1 MNRTGTAISALL
13 IICCSLPTVTTAQET
28 LEEVVVI
35 GVTPS
40 RDGAGLPEEKIPYRV
55 QSASAEDIDRSQ
67 SLDISDFL
75 RHNLA
80 SITHNDAQNNP
91 LQPDIQYRGYA
102 ASPLLGLAQGMS
114 VYQNGVR
121 INGPLGDTVNWDL
134 LPESAIHSIDLI
146 GGANPLFGLNTVGGA
161 LSVKMKD
168 GFNSEGHSAEIYGG
182 SWDRIVT
189 SAESGGNNGSIG
201 YYANVTYFEE
211 DGWRDESP
219 SDALNL
225 YGSLSYRTDRTNIN
239 LNAQHGDSDLIGNGA
254 IPEELLAD
262 DRKAIFT
269 APDVTENDLIMVS
282 LDGSHNFNDRVKL
295 NFNFFYREN
304 DGSSFNGDGSEFGLE
319 FDDDGMWMLVEGDD
333 DDDDDDDD
341 NGHDDD
347 DDDNGDHDHDDDD
360 NGDHDDDDDDNG
372 HDDDDDDNGHDDDD
386 DDNGHDHD
394 DDDNGHDHD
403 DDDNGHDD
411 DDDEELEGVETYGDG
426 DPSDLDIIAINN
438 TSSRKQESYGTDI
451 QLTFLNDLMGRENQL
466 IMGFT
471 YYKGESTFRSETEI
485 AGLDHVTRSTVGL
498 GTGVFVEDARTNLDT
513 ETETTSFYFMNA
525 MSLSEQ
531 LTLVV
536 SGRLN
541 NTLID
546 LKDLSGERP
555 ELDGEHDFFRFNPAV
570 GLTFQPTDNL
580 NVYGS
585 YSESNR
591 APTPVELACN
601 DSVYTRAQLFA
612 DDPDDVEFECRL
624 PNAFL
629 ADPPLNDVVSKS
641 FEAGVRGN
649 VGLVDYH
656 LGFFH
661 TTNHDDILFQTTG
674 RATGLF
680 ANVDKTRH
688 LGFEGQLNG
697 STDNLNWFLAYSYLE
712 ATFEDDFVAVENE
725 NWPSGLGDQV
735 VENGDRIPGLPEH
748 TLKLGADYLLFE
760 RLNVGFDVAYTSK
773 KELRGN
779 EGNYRGESGEE
790 SEGYLDPVGGYAVVN
805 LRASYN
811 VTDNIQIFGRV
822 TNLFDEDYE
831 SFGLLGEEPDEVAV
845 EEFEDYESPRF
856 VGPGA
861 PRAGFVG
868 IKVSM

>member
-1 MNRTGTAISALL
+1 MKIPNVALL
-13 IICCSLPTVTTAQET
+13 ILLIIFNSMPGITAAQEDV
-28 LEEVVVI
+28 EEIVVI

-40 RDGAGLPEEKIPYRV
+40 RDGAGLSEDKIPYRV

-91 LQPDIQYRGYA
+91 LQPDIQYRGFT
-102 ASPLLGLAQGMS
+102 ASPLLGLSQGMS

-121 INGPLGDTVNWDL
+121 INEPLGDTVNWDL

-161 LSVKMKD
+161 LSVNMKD
-168 GFNSEGHSAEIYGG
+168 GFNSDGHSVEVYGG
-182 SWDRIVT
+182 SFERIVT
-189 SAESGGNNGSIG
+189 SVESGGNNGSLG
-201 YYANVTYFEE
+201 YYANVSYFDE

-225 YGSLSYRTDRTNIN
+225 YGSLSWRSAMSRLN
-239 LNAQHGDSDLIGNGA
+239 LNVQHGDSKLIGNGA

-262 DRKAIFT
+262 DRDAVFT

-282 LDGSHNFNDRVKL
+282 LDGSHNFNDNMKL
-295 NFNFFYREN
+295 NFNIFYREN
-304 DGSSFNGDGSEFGLE
+304 DGSSFNGDGSEFGIE
-319 FDDDGMWMLVEGDD
+319 FDDDGMWMLVEEDD

-347 DDDNGDHDHDDDD
+347 DDDNG
-360 NGDHDDDDDDNG
+360 NGNDDDDDDNG

-386 DDNGHDHD
+386 GDHD
-394 DDDNGHDHD
+394 
-403 DDDNGHDD
+403 
-411 DDDEELEGVETYGDG
+411 EEEGVDTYGDG
-426 DPSDLDIIAINN
+426 DLSDVGIVAINN
-438 TSSRKQESYGTDI
+438 TSSRRQESYGTDI
-451 QLTFLNDLMGRENQL
+451 QLTLMNDLMGMENQM
-466 IMGFT
+466 IVGFT

-485 AGLDHVTRSTVGL
+485 ADLDPITRSTVGL
-498 GTGVFVEDARTNLDT
+498 GAGVFVEDARTNLET

-525 MSLSEQ
+525 LSLSEQ

-546 LKDLSGERP
+546 LQDLSGERP
-555 ELDGEHDFFRFNPAV
+555 ELNGEHDFFRFNPAV
-570 GLTFQPTDNL
+570 GLTYQPMDNI
-580 NVYGS
+580 NIYGS

-591 APTPVELACN
+591 APTPIELACN

-612 DDPDDVEFECRL
+612 DDPDDVDFECRL

-649 VGLVDYH
+649 IGLADYH

-697 STDNLNWFLAYSYLE
+697 STDNINWFLAYTYLE
-712 ATFEDDFVAVENE
+712 ATFEDDFIAVENE
-725 NWPSGLGDQV
+725 NHPLGDDIE
-735 VENGDRIPGLPEH
+735 VESGDRIPGLPKH

-779 EGNYRGESGEE
+779 EGNDRDED
-790 SEGYLDPVGGYAVVN
+790 GYLNPVDGYAVVN
-805 LRASYN
+805 LRASYQVN
-811 VTDNIQIFGRV
+811 DNIQIFGRV

-868 IKVSM
+868 IKLSM

>member
-1 MNRTGTAISALL
+1 MNRTGIAIFASL
-13 IICCSLPTVTTAQET
+13 ITCCSLPAVTSAQEV
-28 LEEVVVI
+28 LEEITVI

-55 QSASAEDIDRSQ
+55 QSSTAEDIDRSQ

-80 SITHNDAQNNP
+80 SVTHNDAQNNP
-91 LQPDIQYRGYA
+91 LQPDIQYRGFT
-102 ASPLLGLAQGMS
+102 ASPLLGLSQGMS

-121 INGPLGDTVNWDL
+121 INEPLGDTVNWDL

-161 LSVKMKD
+161 LSVNMKD
-168 GFNSEGHSAEIYGG
+168 GFNSDGHSVEVYGG
-182 SWDRIVT
+182 SFERIVT

-201 YYANVTYFEE
+201 YYANVSYFDE

-225 YGSLSYRTDRTNIN
+225 YGSLSYRGEATRVN
-239 LNAQHGDSDLIGNGA
+239 LNVQHGDSKLIGNGA

-262 DRKAIFT
+262 DRDAIFT
-269 APDVTENDLIMVS
+269 APDITENDLIMVS
-282 LDGSHNFNDRVKL
+282 LDGSHDFNDKVKL
-295 NFNFFYREN
+295 NVNFFYREN

-319 FDDDGMWMLVEGDD
+319 FDDDGMWMLVEED

-341 NGHDDD
+341 NGHD
-347 DDDNGDHDHDDDD
+347 
-360 NGDHDDDDDDNG
+360 DDDDDDNG

-386 DDNGHDHD
+386 DDNGHDDDDDNGNGNGDD
-394 DDDNGHDHD
+394 DDDNGH
-403 DDDNGHDD
+403 GD

-426 DPSDLDIIAINN
+426 DPSDLDYVAINN
-438 TSSRKQESYGTDI
+438 TSSRRQESYGTDI
-451 QLTFLNDLMGRENQL
+451 QLTFLNDLMGMENQL

-471 YYKGESTFRSETEI
+471 YYKGESTFRSETEL
-485 AGLDHVTRSTVGL
+485 AGLDPVTRSTVGL
-498 GTGVFVEDARTNLDT
+498 GAGVFVEDARTNLET

-525 MSLSEQ
+525 MSLTEQ

-546 LKDLSGERP
+546 LQDLSGERP
-555 ELDGEHDFFRFNPAV
+555 ELNGEHDFFRFNPAV

-591 APTPVELACN
+591 APTPIELACN
-601 DSVYTRAQLFA
+601 DSVYTRAQAFA

-641 FEAGVRGN
+641 FEAGVRGDI
-649 VGLVDYH
+649 GLVNYH
-656 LGFFH
+656 AGFFH

-688 LGFEGQLNG
+688 LGFEGQLKG
-697 STDNLNWFLAYSYLE
+697 STDNLNWFLAYTYLE
-712 ATFEDDFVAVENE
+712 ATFEDEFVAVENE
-725 NWPSGLGDQV
+725 NHPLGDDIE
-735 VENGDRIPGLPEH
+735 VEDGDRIPGLPKH

-779 EGNYRGESGEE
+779 EGNDRDD
-790 SEGYLDPVGGYAVVN
+790 EGFLNPVGGYAVVN
-805 LRASYN
+805 LRANYQVN
-811 VTDNIQIFGRV
+811 DNIQVFAKV

-868 IKVSM
+868 IKLSM

>member
-1 MNRTGTAISALL
+1 MKMSHVLLITALL
-13 IICCSLPTVTTAQET
+13 VFGLLSPLTGARET
-28 LEEVVVI
+28 LEEVTVI

-40 RDGAGLPEEKIPYRV
+40 RDGVGLPTSKIPYRV
-55 QSASAEDIDRSQ
+55 QSSSAEDIDRSQ
-67 SLDISDFL
+67 SLDISDYL

-80 SITHNDAQNNP
+80 SVTHNETQNNP
-91 LQPDIQYRGYA
+91 LQPDIQYRGYT

-114 VYQNGVR
+114 VFQNGVR
-121 INGPLGDTVNWDL
+121 INEPLGDTVNWDL

-146 GGANPLFGLNTVGGA
+146 SGANPLFGLNTVGGA
-161 LSVKMKD
+161 LSVKMKN

-182 SWDRIVT
+182 SFERIVT
-189 SAESGGNNGSIG
+189 SAESGGNNGSVG
-201 YYANVTYFEE
+201 YYANVSYFEE

-219 SDALNL
+219 SDAINF
-225 YGSLSYRTDRTNIN
+225 YGSLSWRSAMSSLN
-239 LNAQHGDSDLIGNGA
+239 LNAQHGDSNLIGNGA

-262 DRKAIFT
+262 DRDAIFT

-282 LDGSHNFNDRVKL
+282 LDGSHNFNDKVRL
-295 NFNFFYREN
+295 NVNFFYREN
-304 DGSSFNGDGSEFGLE
+304 DGSSFNGDGSEFGIE
-319 FDDDGMWMLVEGDD
+319 FDDDGMWMLVEEDD
-333 DDDDDDDD
+333 
-341 NGHDDD
+341 
-347 DDDNGDHDHDDDD
+347 
-360 NGDHDDDDDDNG
+360 DDDDDDNG

-386 DDNGHDHD
+386 H
-394 DDDNGHDHD
+394 
-403 DDDNGHDD
+403 
-411 DDDEELEGVETYGDG
+411 DEEEGVETYGNG
-426 DPSDLDIIAINN
+426 DLSDVDVVAINN
-438 TSSRKQESYGTDI
+438 TSSRRQESYGTDI
-451 QLTFLNDLMGRENQL
+451 QLTFLNDLMGMENQL
-466 IMGFT
+466 ITGFS
-471 YYKGESTFRSETEI
+471 YFKGESVFRSETEI
-485 AGLDHVTRSTVGL
+485 ADLDPITRSTVGL
-498 GTGVFVEDARTNLDT
+498 GTGVFVEDARTDLET
-513 ETETTSFYFMNA
+513 ETETASFYFMNA
-525 MSLSEQ
+525 MSLTEQ

-536 SGRLN
+536 SGRIN

-546 LKDLSGERP
+546 LQDLSGERP
-555 ELDGEHDFFRFNPAV
+555 ELNGEHDFFRFNPAV
-570 GLTFQPTDNL
+570 GMTFQPTDSV

-591 APTPVELACN
+591 APTPIELACN

-612 DDPDDVEFECRL
+612 DDPDDVDFECRL

-629 ADPPLNDVVSKS
+629 ADPPLEDVVSKS
-641 FEAGVRGN
+641 FEAGIRGD
-649 VGLVDYH
+649 VGTTNYH

-688 LGFEGQLNG
+688 LGFEGSLNG
-697 STDNLNWFLAYSYLE
+697 STDNLNWFLAYTYLE
-712 ATFEDDFVAVENE
+712 ATFEDEFVAVENE
-725 NWPSGLGDQV
+725 NHPLGDDIEV
-735 VENGDRIPGLPEH
+735 APGDRIPGLPKH

-760 RLNVGFDVAYTSK
+760 RLNVGFDVNYTSK

-779 EGNYRGESGEE
+779 EGNDRDSD
-790 SEGYLDPVGGYAVVN
+790 GYLAPVSGYAVVN
-805 LRASYN
+805 LRANYQIN
-811 VTDNIQIFGRV
+811 DHIQLFGRV
-822 TNLFDEDYE
+822 TNLFDKDYE

>member
-1 MNRTGTAISALL
+1 MKIPNIALL
-13 IICCSLPTVTTAQET
+13 TSLIIFSSLPGITAAQET
-28 LEEVVVI
+28 LEEITVI
-35 GVTPS
+35 GITPS
-40 RDGAGLPEEKIPYRV
+40 RDGSGLPEDKIPYRV

-282 LDGSHNFNDRVKL
+282 LDGSHNFNDKVKL
-295 NFNFFYREN
+295 NVNFFYREN

-319 FDDDGMWMLVEGDD
+319 FDDDGMWMLVEEDD
-333 DDDDDDDD
+333 D
-341 NGHDDD
+341 
-347 DDDNGDHDHDDDD
+347 
-360 NGDHDDDDDDNG
+360 DDDDDDNG

-394 DDDNGHDHD
+394 DDDDNGHDDDDDDDNGHDHDDDDNGDHDDD

-411 DDDEELEGVETYGDG
+411 DDDEEEGVETYGPG
-426 DPSDLDIIAINN
+426 GLSDFDEDDVIAVNN
-438 TSSRKQESYGTDI
+438 TSSRRQESYGTDI
-451 QLTFLNDLMGRENQL
+451 QLTFLNDLMGMENQL

-471 YYKGESTFRSETEI
+471 YYKGESTFVSETEI
-485 AGLDHVTRSTVGL
+485 AGLDHETRSTVGL
-498 GTGVFVEDARTNLDT
+498 GTGVFVTDAATNLET

-525 MSLSEQ
+525 LSLTEQ
-531 LTLVV
+531 LTLVL

-541 NTLID
+541 NTLLD
-546 LKDLSGERP
+546 LQDLSGERA
-555 ELDGEHDFFRFNPAV
+555 ELNGEHDFFRFNPAV
-570 GLTFQPTDNL
+570 GLTFKPVENL

-601 DSVYTRAQLFA
+601 DSVYDRRADLYYGG
-612 DDPDDVEFECRL
+612 DEDDVEFECRL

-641 FEAGVRGN
+641 FEAGIRGDI
-649 VGLVDYH
+649 GLVDYH

-712 ATFEDDFVAVENE
+712 ATFEDEFVAVENE

-779 EGNYRGESGEE
+779 EGNYRGEAGEE
-790 SEGYLDPVGGYAVVN
+790 SESWLDPVGGYAVVN
-805 LRASYN
+805 LRASYQ
-811 VTDNIQIFGRV
+811 VTDNIQVFGRV

>member
-1 MNRTGTAISALL
+1 MKIPNIALL
-13 IICCSLPTVTTAQET
+13 TSLMVFGSLPGIAGAQET
-28 LEEVVVI
+28 LEEITVI

-55 QSASAEDIDRSQ
+55 QSSSAEDINRSQ
-67 SLDISDFL
+67 SLDISDYL

-80 SITHNDAQNNP
+80 SVTHNDAQNNP

-168 GFNSEGHSAEIYGG
+168 GFNSDGHSVEVYGG
-182 SWDRIVT
+182 SFERIVT

-201 YYANVTYFEE
+201 YYANVSYFEE

-225 YGSLSYRTDRTNIN
+225 YGSLSWRSELSRLN
-239 LNAQHGDSDLIGNGA
+239 LNVQHGDSDLIGNGA

-262 DRKAIFT
+262 DRDAIFT
-269 APDVTENDLIMVS
+269 APDQTENDLIMVS
-282 LDGSHNFNDRVKL
+282 LDGSHNFNDNVKL

-304 DGSSFNGDGSEFGLE
+304 DGSSFNGDASEFSIE
-319 FDDDGMWMLVEGDD
+319 FDDDDGVWELVEGDD
-333 DDDDDDDD
+333 D
-341 NGHDDD
+341 
-347 DDDNGDHDHDDDD
+347 
-360 NGDHDDDDDDNG
+360 DDDDDDNG

-386 DDNGHDHD
+386 DDNG
-394 DDDNGHDHD
+394 
-403 DDDNGHDD
+403 NGHDD
-411 DDDEELEGVETYGDG
+411 DDDDEEEEEVETYGNSTDAL
-426 DPSDLDIIAINN
+426 SDVDVIAINN
-438 TSSRKQESYGTDI
+438 QSTRRQESYGTDI
-451 QLTFLNDLMGRENQL
+451 QLTFLNDLMGMDNHL
-466 IMGFT
+466 TMGFS
-471 YYKGESTFRSETEI
+471 YYKGESTFISRTEI
-485 AGLDHVTRSTVGL
+485 ADLDPVTRSTVGR
-498 GTGVFVEDARTNLDT
+498 GTGVFVEEADTDLET

-525 MSLSEQ
+525 LSLTEQ
-531 LTLVV
+531 LTLVL

-541 NTLID
+541 NTLLD
-546 LKDLSGERP
+546 LQDLSGDRA
-555 ELDGEHDFFRFNPAV
+555 ELNGEHDFFRFNPAV
-570 GLTFQPTDNL
+570 GLTFQPTDNV

-601 DSVYTRAQLFA
+601 DSIYDRRADLYY
-612 DDPDDVEFECRL
+612 DGDRDEVEFECRL

-649 VGLVDYH
+649 IGLVDYH

-661 TTNHDDILFQTTG
+661 TTNNDDILFQTTG

-697 STDNLNWFLAYSYLE
+697 STDNLNWFLAYTYLE
-712 ATFEDDFVAVENE
+712 ATFETEFTAVENE
-725 NWPSGLGDQV
+725 NWPEDELGEPE
-735 VENGDRIPGLPEH
+735 VEKGSRIPGLPEH

-760 RLNVGFDVAYTSK
+760 RLNVGFDVAYTSNR
-773 KELRGN
+773 ELRGN
-779 EGNYRGESGEE
+779 EGNYRID
-790 SEGYLDPVGGYAVVN
+790 EGWLDPVDGYAVVN
-805 LRASYN
+805 LRATYQ

-861 PRAGFVG
+861 PRAGFIG
-868 IKVSM
+868 IKLSM

>member
-1 MNRTGTAISALL
+1 MKIPNVALL
-13 IICCSLPTVTTAQET
+13 ILLIIFNSMPGITAAQEDV
-28 LEEVVVI
+28 EEIVVI

-40 RDGAGLPEEKIPYRV
+40 RDGAGLSEDKIPYRV

-91 LQPDIQYRGYA
+91 LQPDIQYRGFT
-102 ASPLLGLAQGMS
+102 ASPLLGLSQGMS

-121 INGPLGDTVNWDL
+121 INEPLGDTVNWDL

-161 LSVKMKD
+161 LSVNMKD
-168 GFNSEGHSAEIYGG
+168 GFNSDGHSVEVYGG
-182 SWDRIVT
+182 SFERIVT
-189 SAESGGNNGSIG
+189 SVESGGNNGSLG
-201 YYANVTYFEE
+201 YYANVSYFDE

-225 YGSLSYRTDRTNIN
+225 YGSLSWRSAMSRLN
-239 LNAQHGDSDLIGNGA
+239 LNVQHGDSKLIGNGA

-262 DRKAIFT
+262 DRDAVFT

-282 LDGSHNFNDRVKL
+282 LDGSHNFNDNMKL

-304 DGSSFNGDGSEFGLE
+304 DGSSFNGDGSEFGIE
-319 FDDDGMWMLVEGDD
+319 FDDDGMWMLVEEDEDD

-347 DDDNGDHDHDDDD
+347 GDDNG
-360 NGDHDDDDDDNG
+360 NGNDDDDDDNG
-372 HDDDDDDNGHDDDD
+372 HDDDDDGHDDDD
-386 DDNGHDHD
+386 GDHD
-394 DDDNGHDHD
+394 
-403 DDDNGHDD
+403 
-411 DDDEELEGVETYGDG
+411 EEEGVDTYGDG
-426 DPSDLDIIAINN
+426 DLSDVGIVAINN
-438 TSSRKQESYGTDI
+438 TSSRRQESYGTDI
-451 QLTFLNDLMGRENQL
+451 QLTLSNDLMGMENQM
-466 IMGFT
+466 IVGFT

-485 AGLDHVTRSTVGL
+485 ADLDPITRSTVGL
-498 GTGVFVEDARTNLDT
+498 GTGVFVEDARTNLET

-525 MSLSEQ
+525 LSLSEQ

-546 LKDLSGERP
+546 LQDLSGERP
-555 ELDGEHDFFRFNPAV
+555 ELNGEHDFFRFNPAV
-570 GLTFQPTDNL
+570 GLTYQPTDNM
-580 NVYGS
+580 NIYGS

-591 APTPVELACN
+591 APTPIELACN

-612 DDPDDVEFECRL
+612 DDPDDVDFECRL

-649 VGLVDYH
+649 MGLADYH

-697 STDNLNWFLAYSYLE
+697 STDNINWFLAYTYLE
-712 ATFEDDFVAVENE
+712 ATFEDDFIAVENE
-725 NWPSGLGDQV
+725 NHPLGDDIE
-735 VENGDRIPGLPEH
+735 VEAGDRIPGLPKH

-779 EGNYRGESGEE
+779 EGNDRDED
-790 SEGYLDPVGGYAVVN
+790 GYLNPVDGYAVVN
-805 LRASYN
+805 LRASYQVN
-811 VTDNIQIFGRV
+811 DNIQIFGRV

-868 IKVSM
+868 IKLSM

>member
-1 MNRTGTAISALL
+1 MKIPNIALL
-13 IICCSLPTVTTAQET
+13 TSLIIFSSLPGITAAQET
-28 LEEVVVI
+28 LEEITVI
-35 GVTPS
+35 GITPS
-40 RDGAGLPEEKIPYRV
+40 RDGSGLPEDKIPYRV

-80 SITHNDAQNNP
+80 SVTHNDAQNNP

-282 LDGSHNFNDRVKL
+282 LDGSHNFNDKVKL
-295 NFNFFYREN
+295 NVNFFYREN

-319 FDDDGMWMLVEGDD
+319 FDDDGMWMLVEE
-333 DDDDDDDD
+333 
-341 NGHDDD
+341 
-347 DDDNGDHDHDDDD
+347 
-360 NGDHDDDDDDNG
+360 DDDDDDNG

-386 DDNGHDHD
+386 DDNGDHDDDDDDNGHDDDD

-403 DDDNGHDD
+403 DDDNGDHDDDDDDNGHDD
-411 DDDEELEGVETYGDG
+411 DDDEEEGVETYGPG
-426 DPSDLDIIAINN
+426 GLSDFDEDDVIAVNN
-438 TSSRKQESYGTDI
+438 TSSRRQESYGTDI
-451 QLTFLNDLMGRENQL
+451 QLTFLNDLMGMENQL

-471 YYKGESTFRSETEI
+471 YYKGESTFVSETEI
-485 AGLDHVTRSTVGL
+485 AGLDHETRSTVGL
-498 GTGVFVEDARTNLDT
+498 GTGVFVTDAATNLET

-525 MSLSEQ
+525 LSLTEQ
-531 LTLVV
+531 LTLVL

-541 NTLID
+541 NTLLD
-546 LKDLSGERP
+546 LQDLSGERA
-555 ELDGEHDFFRFNPAV
+555 ELNGEHDFFRFNPAV
-570 GLTFQPTDNL
+570 GLTFKPVENL

-601 DSVYTRAQLFA
+601 DSVYDRRADLYYGG
-612 DDPDDVEFECRL
+612 DEDDVEFECRL

-641 FEAGVRGN
+641 FEAGIRGDI
-649 VGLVDYH
+649 GLVDYH

-712 ATFEDDFVAVENE
+712 ATFEDEFVAVENE

-779 EGNYRGESGEE
+779 EGNYRGEAGEE
-790 SEGYLDPVGGYAVVN
+790 SESWLDPVGGYAVVN
-805 LRASYN
+805 LRASYQ
-811 VTDNIQIFGRV
+811 VTDNIQVFGRV